1 MFRLIPAKSQ
11 IKIQLTVQEC
21 AGVNFMEHLQVLKVE
36 IEFKKMDVS
45 SMKSL
50 LFSLFEPK
58 ARISLAAVSRGDIQI
73 HLSSPSGTRSTL
85 LALRPHDS
93 SRNGFHS
100 WPFMSVHYWGE
111 SPFGVWTLEIQNEGR
126 YPGKIYFLRGGHNK
140 IFPIRSASL
149 LEKSWGIDAPIEIDE
164 CHVHKSLR

>member
-1 MFRLIPAKSQ
+1 
-11 IKIQLTVQEC
+11 
-21 AGVNFMEHLQVLKVE
+21 
-36 IEFKKMDVS
+36 
-45 SMKSL
+45 
-50 LFSLFEPK
+50 
-58 ARISLAAVSRGDIQI
+58 LAAVSRGDIQI

-126 YPGKIYFLRGGHNK
+126 YLGKFI
-140 IFPIRSASL
+140 
-149 LEKSWGIDAPIEIDE
+149 
-164 CHVHKSLR
+164 

>member
-1 MFRLIPAKSQ
+1 
-11 IKIQLTVQEC
+11 
-21 AGVNFMEHLQVLKVE
+21 
-36 IEFKKMDVS
+36 
-45 SMKSL
+45 MKSL

>member
-1 MFRLIPAKSQ
+1 MMMITGRGGGGGGREMALIINPLICVCLWVCYWQ
-11 IKIQLTVQEC
+11 
-21 AGVNFMEHLQVLKVE
+21 
-36 IEFKKMDVS
+36 
-45 SMKSL
+45 
-50 LFSLFEPK
+50 

-111 SPFGVWTLEIQNEGR
+111 SPFGVWTLEIHNEGR
-126 YPGKIYFLRGGHNK
+126 YLGEHPPFPPPLPSTPSFNPLPGGGGLNGSSEE
-140 IFPIRSASL
+140 SAREGFQRFFFRNSGGMEEQL
-149 LEKSWGIDAPIEIDE
+149 
-164 CHVHKSLR
+164 

>member
-1 MFRLIPAKSQ
+1 MRWSEFHGTLTGNTKEMENLIQDFRM
-11 IKIQLTVQEC
+11 
-21 AGVNFMEHLQVLKVE
+21 NH
-36 IEFKKMDVS
+36 
-45 SMKSL
+45 
-50 LFSLFEPK
+50 FEYLPFFLSNRFPFQ

-126 YPGKIYFLRGGHNK
+126 YLGKFILRRK
-140 IFPIRSASL
+140 
-149 LEKSWGIDAPIEIDE
+149 
-164 CHVHKSLR
+164 

>member
-1 MFRLIPAKSQ
+1 MIWW
-11 IKIQLTVQEC
+11 
-21 AGVNFMEHLQVLKVE
+21 
-36 IEFKKMDVS
+36 
-45 SMKSL
+45 L
-50 LFSLFEPK
+50 LSGWCVCVCYWQ

-111 SPFGVWTLEIQNEGR
+111 SPFGVWTLEIHNEGR
-126 YPGKIYFLRGGHNK
+126 YLGKHSPPPLPSPSKN
-140 IFPIRSASL
+140 PSSSSSSALSASSFFFSSSFSSSSSFSFSCPSYFSAKKDPDKNSVL
-149 LEKSWGIDAPIEIDE
+149 YLS
-164 CHVHKSLR
+164 C